1 MIFVKSLISSVYF
14 VNITLSDSVSDQSE
28 RNWPFYDGIKRR
40 RQESLVLL
48 QVRPRKGLAK
58 KKKAGQEKKRK
69 ELASNYVLL
78 GMIPRES
85 LMCL

>member
-1 MIFVKSLISSVYF
+1 MIGLFMIFVKSLISSVYF

-48 QVRPRKGLAK
+48 QVRHRKGLAK
-58 KKKAGQEKKRK
+58 KKKASQEKKER
-69 ELASNYVLL
+69 S
-78 GMIPRES
+78 
-85 LMCL
+85 

>member
-14 VNITLSDSVSDQSE
+14 VNITLSDSVSDQSK

-48 QVRPRKGLAK
+48 QVRHGKGLAK
-58 KKKAGQEKKRK
+58 KKKLAKKKR
-69 ELASNYVLL
+69 ERS
-78 GMIPRES
+78 
-85 LMCL
+85 